1 MITSAHFDASA
12 TDRTFRPALF
22 AFSADLLPL

>member
-12 TDRTFRPALF
+12 TLSTFSPAVL
-22 AFSADLLPL
+22 AFSADLLPA